1 MNYYNKFLEFLQKN
15 NLYNQKS
22 FAFISYHTTNID
34 YSEETKEQIG
44 YTYTKN
50 NEDKIIDFK
59 ICVPTIEDEK
69 TLIINIRNYIY
80 ALFLYEMLGK
90 KEEIGEV
97 QEAIALLYERLYIVE
112 QEFII
117 KEYNKFLLEE
127 INERN
132 EENFTRGAKLSL
144 ELLNYYDENIEKLTN
159 RANVM
164 AKKRK

>member
-1 MNYYNKFLEFLQKN
+1 MNYYNKFLDFLRKN

-34 YSEETKEQIG
+34 YNEETKDQIG

-90 KEEIGEV
+90 KEKIGEV
-97 QEAIALLYERLYIVE
+97 QEAIALFYERLYILVE
-112 QEFII
+112 EFSI
-117 KEYNKFLLEE
+117 KEYNKFLAEE

-132 EENFTRGAKLSL
+132 DENFTKGAKLSI
-144 ELLNYYDENIEKLTN
+144 ELLNYYDESIEKLTN
-159 RANVM
+159 RASAM
-164 AKKRK
+164 TKKIK